1 MKTIRGQMWRRD
13 AVCFREMPDAPE
25 VWTPQRKPRLAVLVP
40 LEQMCRRCPVRR
52 DCALDAVSSETECGM
67 YAGVWVPER
76 KETNGW
82 SPAMKKLRE
91 VAGLD
96 PETFGFDVTVGVSA

>member
-1 MKTIRGQMWRRD
+1 MTKIRGQLWRHE
-13 AVCFREMPDAPE
+13 AVCFVEMPDAPE
-25 VWTPQRKPRLAVLVP
+25 VWTPQRKPRLAVLIP
-40 LEQMCRRCPVRR
+40 LEQMCGRCPVQRN
-52 DCALDAVSSETECGM
+52 CALDAVSSGAECGV

-96 PETFGFDVTVGVSA
+96 PKTLGFDATVGVSA